1 MARAGKTPPSA
12 VDRVAAVVLG
22 ILALFV
28 LSGIVSLAVGPFVP
42 WPGTA
47 G

>member
-12 VDRVAAVVLG
+12 VDRVAAVVFV

-28 LSGIVSLAVGPFVP
+28 LSGILYLAAGPFVP
-42 WPGTA
+42 WPGAT